1 MAAPKGIKAVGWLA
15 RRTKEQ
21 RGGNAPQP
29 DGFDRSAPDGLALW
43 RDAYLES
50 LRVRNYSPET
60 IEGRVFALKFFL
72 AWSAER
78 DLKLASQITRPILEA
93 YQRSLSRYTR
103 PNGRPLSWTT
113 QRGKLGTLK
122 DFFRWL
128 TKQNVLLH
136 NPASELEMPRMEKR
150 LPQEVLSLVEV
161 DKLLALPNVLD
172 PLGVR
177 DRAMLEVFYSTG
189 MRRTELCRLELPDFN
204 ADRRTLHIR
213 QGKGKKDRMVPVGE
227 RAIEWIERYLRES
240 RPRLCLDTRTQ
251 TLFLTG
257 YGDAFNPDVV
267 SRCVTEWMQK
277 AGIAKK
283 GSCHLLRHTC
293 ATHMLEGGADI
304 RYIQQLL
311 GHEKLDATAI
321 YTEVS
326 IKQLQEV
333 HARCHPAGRPPSR
346 KPTQGIES

>member
-1 MAAPKGIKAVGWLA
+1 
-15 RRTKEQ
+15 
-21 RGGNAPQP
+21 
-29 DGFDRSAPDGLALW
+29 
-43 RDAYLES
+43 
-50 LRVRNYSPET
+50 
-60 IEGRVFALKFFL
+60 
-72 AWSAER
+72 
-78 DLKLASQITRPILEA
+78 
-93 YQRSLSRYTR
+93 
-103 PNGRPLSWTT
+103 
-113 QRGKLGTLK
+113 
-122 DFFRWL
+122 
-128 TKQNVLLH
+128 LLH

-333 HARCHPAGRPPSR
+333 HTRCHPAGRPPSR

>member
-1 MAAPKGIKAVGWLA
+1 MAAPKGIKAVAWLA

-43 RDAYLES
+43 RDTYLES

-103 PNGRPLSWTT
+103 TNGRPLSWTT

-257 YGDAFNPDVV
+257 YGEAFNPDVV

-311 GHEKLDATAI
+311 GHEKLDTTAI

-333 HARCHPAGRPPSR
+333 HARCHPAGRPSSLT
-346 KPTQGIES
+346 PTQGIES

>member
-227 RAIEWIERYLRES
+227 RAVAWIERYLRES
-240 RPRLCLDTRTQ
+240 RPRVCAWTRARRPCSSPATGCVQSGRCLALCHRM
-251 TLFLTG
+251 
-257 YGDAFNPDVV
+257 DA
-267 SRCVTEWMQK
+267 
-277 AGIAKK
+277 K
-283 GSCHLLRHTC
+283 GGHCQEGQLPFAAAHLRHP
-293 ATHMLEGGADI
+293 
-304 RYIQQLL
+304 
-311 GHEKLDATAI
+311 
-321 YTEVS
+321 
-326 IKQLQEV
+326 
-333 HARCHPAGRPPSR
+333 HARGRGRYPLHPAVAWAREVGHHGHLYRSEHQAAAGSSCPLSSGG
-346 KPTQGIES
+346 PTAVPQAHSGH